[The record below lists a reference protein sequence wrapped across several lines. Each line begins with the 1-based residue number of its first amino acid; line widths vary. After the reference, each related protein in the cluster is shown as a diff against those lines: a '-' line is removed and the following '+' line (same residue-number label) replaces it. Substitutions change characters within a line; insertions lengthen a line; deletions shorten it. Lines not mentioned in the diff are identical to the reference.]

1 MKSESVVE
9 ESNEEVARLMLE
21 LKRFALPSFLL
32 SSRFWTELCVGYC
45 KDDDLRQRRE
55 DESTPI
61 IF

>member
-1 MKSESVVE
+1 MRSESVAE
-9 ESNEEVARLMLE
+9 QDEEVARLMLE